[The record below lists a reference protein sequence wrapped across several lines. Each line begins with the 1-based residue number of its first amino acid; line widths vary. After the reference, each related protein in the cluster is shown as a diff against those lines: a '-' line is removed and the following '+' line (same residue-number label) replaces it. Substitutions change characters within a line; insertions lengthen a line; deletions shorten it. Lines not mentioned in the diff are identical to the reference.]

1 MRPRGRVSRHASMSS
16 PVRSVIRSICLH
28 IALATVDRTPKPV
41 LASVR
46 RRHPDAFDPWGLMAH
61 MLGVAALQVYHPV
74 SLLVLMQGD
83 DQALHPVTS
92 AIEIVHL

>member
-1 MRPRGRVSRHASMSS
+1 MRRRRVSIAIPRCRRAW
-16 PVRSVIRSICLH
+16 SVLRSICSH
-28 IALATVDRTPKPV
+28 ITLATVERTPKSV
-41 LASVR
+41 LAPVR
-46 RRHPDAFDPWGLMAH
+46 RRHPEAFDPWGLMAH